1 MKICTCVVVA
11 SLAGS
16 VQAQSLAISI
26 TPDIT
31 VAGIGDTVTWTIRA
45 ELLNPLQG
53 EVIRAVVSDFGF
65 DLDHG
70 GDTDLSILNN
80 EFQPAFDST
89 FFGPAADGVV
99 SGDSIIGAVGVNTLP
114 PLNNPSGPDDSNP
127 LLIYTYQTTVTGG
140 NARIIEPSLTLVG
153 QISGA
158 YIGTPFDQVFFYQL
172 ADGSPGTV
180 PFSIDPGQVAV
191 VPGPGVLMIAGGAG
205 LLGFRRRRMG

>member
-1 MKICTCVVVA
+1 MKNAACVVLV

-16 VQAQSLAISI
+16 ASAQSLAISI
-26 TPDIT
+26 SPDIT
-31 VAGIGDTVTWTIRA
+31 MAAQGDTVTWTIRA

-70 GDTDLSILNN
+70 GDTGLTIGSN

-89 FFGPAADGVV
+89 FFGPAVDGVV

-127 LLIYTYQTTVTGG
+127 LLIYTYQTTVMDST
-140 NARIIEPSLTLVG
+140 ARVIEPNLTLVG

-158 YIGTPFDQVFFYQL
+158 YVSAPFDNVFFYQL

-180 PFSIDPGQVAV
+180 PFSIDAGQVFV
-191 VPGPGVLMIAGGAG
+191 VPAPGVLSLAGFGCLA
-205 LLGFRRRRMG
+205 LVRRHRN